1 MKLTQEYRVE
11 QQLAL
16 TQEMR
21 QSLEI
26 LQLPVLELKKSIEK
40 ELTENPLLEAD
51 ISEDYHVTD
60 NQSNG
65 VVKETKK
72 LYDDESTYEAA
83 GYIQHDETDSTT
95 DIIGKIAAKEEN
107 VLEKIIDEVKLMLKT
122 SEEQKIAEFLI
133 GNIDESGFLK
143 MKTEELNNAMN
154 TYMGKKITIE
164 KIEQVRE
171 IIMNIEPMGVGSK
184 DLADYLAFQIEKE
197 KKDEIDKL
205 AIIVLRDYFDDFS
218 RKKVKE
224 LTRKLGISE
233 DKLRKI
239 YDRIMKC
246 NPYPLRGYSA
256 DIRQEVVTPEIIV
269 KEENGEFEVYLNDKY
284 LPKIKLNNEYYK
296 VLSKD
301 KEAVNYLKEM
311 SMRVRNLTRS
321 IEQRNLTLYRVSK
334 AIVEKQKE
342 FFRKG
347 ENFLKPIT
355 LMQIADEL
363 EFHESTISRVVN
375 GKYMETPRGIFEL
388 RYFFSGKVENVN
400 GKEISI
406 VAVQNIIKEII
417 DVEDRKNPLTDKEI
431 SEILDKKGLIL
442 SQRTVTNYRE
452 AMKILPTY
460 LRKQI

>member
-1 MKLTQEYRVE
+1 MKLTQEYRLE

-26 LQLPVLELKKSIEK
+26 LQLPVLELQKSIER

-51 ISEDYHVTD
+51 INEEFHVAEND
-60 NQSNG
+60 G
-65 VVKETKK
+65 KDAAFEKKK
-72 LYDDESTYEAA
+72 LDDDESTFEAS
-83 GYIQHDETDSTT
+83 GYIHDDSDSTT
-95 DIIGKIAAKEEN
+95 DIIGKIAAKEES
-107 VLEKIIDEVKLMLKT
+107 VLEKIIDEVKLGLKN
-122 SEEQKIAEFLI
+122 SDEVKIAEFII

-143 MKTEELNNAMN
+143 LNANDLAVSINNYMKKDIDMEIIEEIR
-154 TYMGKKITIE
+154 KKIME
-164 KIEQVRE
+164 
-171 IIMNIEPMGVGSK
+171 IEPQGVGAK
-184 DLADYLAFQIEKE
+184 DLADYLSFQIEME
-197 KKDEIDKL
+197 KKDDIDRL
-205 AIIVLRDYFDDFS
+205 AVVVLREYFEDFS

-224 LTRKLGISE
+224 LTRKLSISE

-239 YDRIMKC
+239 YERIMKC
-246 NPYPLRGYSA
+246 NPYPLRGYAA
-256 DIRQEVVTPEIIV
+256 DIRQEVIIPEVIV
-269 KEENGEFEVYLNDKY
+269 KEENGEYEVYLNDKY
-284 LPKIKLNNEYYK
+284 IPKIKLNNEYYK

-311 SMRVRNLTRS
+311 SMRVKNLTRS

-334 AIVEKQKE
+334 AIVDKQKE
-342 FFRKG
+342 FFEKG
-347 ENFLKPIT
+347 EKWLKPVT
-355 LMQIADEL
+355 LLQIADEL

-400 GKEISI
+400 GNEVSI
-406 VAVQNIIKEII
+406 LAVQNMIKEII
-417 DVEDRKNPLTDKEI
+417 EIEDRKNPLTDKEI
-431 SEILDKKGLIL
+431 SEILEERGLRL

-460 LRKQI
+460 LRKDI